1 MLASNKTL
9 IMYYSSS
16 LSPFAIAELNYS
28 GNLQPL
34 NCESAEIIGKNGIG
48 SHNSDRAIAHCA
60 AALSQ
65 FYSAN
70 SLRKLQRNNL

>member
-16 LSPFAIAELNYS
+16 LSPFAIAELNS

-34 NCESAEIIGKNGIG
+34 NCESAELIEKNGIG